1 MSLISSWRDMTN
13 QEMTP
18 KEHKQFW
25 DEYFALETAAYRKIL
40 ERKEEFFKDKLSSL
54 ATEFGM
60 DDTVFAG
67 FMDGI
72 NESLVKEYDLEK
84 IKEGS
89 EISLKVDFEK
99 LYYNMLEAKAKWLY
113 SLTEWDGI
121 FSEEKRNQIRD
132 KWRSDKQAVS
142 NKIERNA
149 PCPCGSGKKYKKC
162 CGLNQQG

>member
-1 MSLISSWRDMTN
+1 MSLISNWHDMAN

-25 DEYFALETAAYRKIL
+25 DEYFDLETEAYKKIL
-40 ERKEEFFKDKLSSL
+40 ERKEQFYEDKLSSL
-54 ATEFGM
+54 ASEFGM

-72 NESLVKEYDLEK
+72 NTSLVSEYDLDK
-84 IKEGS
+84 LKEGTS
-89 EISLKVDFEK
+89 ISLKVDFEK
-99 LYYNMLEAKAKWLY
+99 LYYNMLDAKASWLY
-113 SLTEWDGI
+113 SLPEWNGI

-132 KWRSDKQAVS
+132 KWRADKQAVS

-149 PCPCGSGKKYKKC
+149 LCPCGSGKKYKKC
-162 CGLNQQG
+162 CGLNN

>member
-1 MSLISSWRDMTN
+1 MSLISNWRDMTN

-18 KEHKQFW
+18 REHKEFW
-25 DEYFALETAAYRKIL
+25 DEYFALETAAYKKIL
-40 ERKEEFFKDKLSSL
+40 ERKEEFYADKLSSL
-54 ATEFGM
+54 ASEFEM

-72 NESLVKEYDLEK
+72 NDSLVKEYDLEK
-84 IKEGS
+84 LKEGS
-89 EISLKVDFEK
+89 DISLKVDYEK

-121 FSEEKRNQIRD
+121 FSEDKRKQIRD

-142 NKIERNA
+142 RKIERNA
-149 PCPCGSGKKYKKC
+149 ACPCGSGKKYKKC
-162 CGLNQQG
+162 CGQNE